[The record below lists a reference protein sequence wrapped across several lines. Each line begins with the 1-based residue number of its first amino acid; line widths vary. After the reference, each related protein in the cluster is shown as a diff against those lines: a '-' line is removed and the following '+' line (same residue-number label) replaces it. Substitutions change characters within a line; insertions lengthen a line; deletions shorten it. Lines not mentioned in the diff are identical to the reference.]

1 MGRPRNSPNK
11 VTKEVREKFQKL
23 VENQLETLE
32 EDFKSL
38 PARERIKYT
47 LEMAKY
53 VIPQLRAVE
62 AQIVQANSEPVDFNG
77 LIKQIK
83 TDGESKI

>member
-11 VTKEVREKFQKL
+11 VTKAVREKFQQL

-32 EDFKSL
+32 EDFASL

-47 LEMAKY
+47 LEMARFC
-53 VIPQLRAVE
+53 IPQLKAVE
-62 AQIVQANSEPVDFNG
+62 LGNGIGGETYDFNET
-77 LIKQIK
+77 LKILR
-83 TDGESKI
+83 GETFAK

>member
-1 MGRPRNSPNK
+1 MARPKNSPNK
-11 VTKEVREKFQKL
+11 VTKAVREKFQKL

-32 EDFKSL
+32 QDFASL

-53 VIPQLRAVE
+53 IIPQLKATE
-62 AQIVQANSEPVDFNG
+62 MEIVQADSTPFDFNKAIAR
-77 LIKQIK
+77 LRDE
-83 TDGESKI
+83 T

>member
-32 EDFKSL
+32 EDFRSL

-47 LEMAKY
+47 LEMARY
-53 VIPQLRAVE
+53 IIPTLKAVE
-62 AQIVQANSEPVDFNG
+62 AQIVQANSEPVDFNS